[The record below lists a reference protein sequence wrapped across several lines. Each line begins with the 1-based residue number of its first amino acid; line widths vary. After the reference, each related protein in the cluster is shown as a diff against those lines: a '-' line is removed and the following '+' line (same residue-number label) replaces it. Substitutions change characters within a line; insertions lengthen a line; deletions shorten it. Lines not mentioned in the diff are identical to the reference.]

1 MYRIRPYTAAD
12 RPAWNDFIRRSRNGV
27 FLFQREYMD
36 YHADRFEDASVI
48 VESAQGTPRIVAVLP
63 ANRRH
68 APDGDHCVTH
78 GGLTFGGLVMD
89 EKLGGAQVLAVMEQL
104 AAWLAGRNFV
114 QLHYK
119 ATPHLY
125 HRLPSEDDLY
135 ALHRLG
141 AHTTQVL
148 LSSTLD
154 LQRQAPTSSQKNH
167 ALNLAK
173 RAGIDVG
180 RCRRADYWPLLNQTL
195 QSRHGVGPVHTL
207 AEIERLAGA
216 FTQLEVL
223 GAWQRPSD
231 GAPANQGHDP
241 HATADVAALPVKPES
256 CSLHA
261 GIVLYHYTGVTH
273 TQYLASAPEGFE
285 TRAQHAILELAIEA
299 ARARGQR
306 WFSFGTS
313 TTEGGAVLNE
323 GLLRHKEMFGAR
335 STILQTLVLDLR

>member
-12 RPAWNDFIRRSRNGV
+12 HTTWNDFIHRSRNGV

-48 VESAQGTPRIVAVLP
+48 IESAQGTPRIVAVLP

-68 APDGDHCVTH
+68 TPDGDHCITH

-89 EKLGGAQVLAVMEQL
+89 EKLGSAQVLTVMEQL
-104 AAWLAGRNFV
+104 AAWLAGRSFV

-167 ALNLAK
+167 ALNLAR

-180 RCRRADYWPLLNQTL
+180 RCRWADYWPLLSQTL
-195 QSRHGVGPVHTL
+195 KSRHGVGPVHTL

-223 GAWQRPSD
+223 GAWQRPSHLPLEVMTRMPQRMPRRSPSSRNPAPCTPGSSSFTTRVSPIRNTWLLPPRD
-231 GAPANQGHDP
+231 SRHAPSMPSWNWPSKPHGPGASAGSVSVPPPPTGAP
-241 HATADVAALPVKPES
+241 S
-256 CSLHA
+256 
-261 GIVLYHYTGVTH
+261 
-273 TQYLASAPEGFE
+273 
-285 TRAQHAILELAIEA
+285 
-299 ARARGQR
+299 
-306 WFSFGTS
+306 
-313 TTEGGAVLNE
+313 
-323 GLLRHKEMFGAR
+323 
-335 STILQTLVLDLR
+335 

>member
-48 VESAQGTPRIVAVLP
+48 IESAQGTPRIVAVLP

-68 APDGDHCVTH
+68 TPDGDHCVTH

-89 EKLGGAQVLAVMEQL
+89 EKLGGAQVLAVMEHL
-104 AAWLAGRNFV
+104 AAWLAGRGFV

-154 LQRQAPTSSQKNH
+154 LQRQAPPPP
-167 ALNLAK
+167 A
-173 RAGIDVG
+173 
-180 RCRRADYWPLLNQTL
+180 RRT
-195 QSRHGVGPVHTL
+195 
-207 AEIERLAGA
+207 
-216 FTQLEVL
+216 
-223 GAWQRPSD
+223 
-231 GAPANQGHDP
+231 
-241 HATADVAALPVKPES
+241 
-256 CSLHA
+256 
-261 GIVLYHYTGVTH
+261 
-273 TQYLASAPEGFE
+273 
-285 TRAQHAILELAIEA
+285 TR
-299 ARARGQR
+299 
-306 WFSFGTS
+306 
-313 TTEGGAVLNE
+313 
-323 GLLRHKEMFGAR
+323 
-335 STILQTLVLDLR
+335 

>member
-1 MYRIRPYTAAD
+1 M
-12 RPAWNDFIRRSRNGV
+12 
-27 FLFQREYMD
+27 
-36 YHADRFEDASVI
+36 
-48 VESAQGTPRIVAVLP
+48 
-63 ANRRH
+63 
-68 APDGDHCVTH
+68 
-78 GGLTFGGLVMD
+78 
-89 EKLGGAQVLAVMEQL
+89 
-104 AAWLAGRNFV
+104 
-114 QLHYK
+114 
-119 ATPHLY
+119 
-125 HRLPSEDDLY
+125 
-135 ALHRLG
+135 
-141 AHTTQVL
+141 
-148 LSSTLD
+148 SSTLD
-154 LQRQAPTSSQKNH
+154 LQRQAPSSSQKNH
-167 ALNLAK
+167 ALNLAR

-180 RCRRADYWPLLNQTL
+180 RCRWADYWPLLSQTL
-195 QSRHGVGPVHTL
+195 QSRRGVGPVHTL

-261 GIVLYHYTGVTH
+261 GIVLFHYAGVTH

-313 TTEGGAVLNE
+313 TTDGGAVLNE

>member
-114 QLHYK
+114 QLRYK

-167 ALNLAK
+167 ALNLAR

-180 RCRRADYWPLLNQTL
+180 RCRWADYWPLLSQTL

-216 FTQLEVL
+216 FKVMTRTQQQMS
-223 GAWQRPSD
+223 QRSPSSRNPAPCTPGSSSITTRVSPIRNTWRLPPRD
-231 GAPANQGHDP
+231 SRHVPSTPSWNWPSKPHGPEASAGSVSVPPPPAGAP
-241 HATADVAALPVKPES
+241 S
-256 CSLHA
+256 
-261 GIVLYHYTGVTH
+261 
-273 TQYLASAPEGFE
+273 
-285 TRAQHAILELAIEA
+285 
-299 ARARGQR
+299 
-306 WFSFGTS
+306 
-313 TTEGGAVLNE
+313 
-323 GLLRHKEMFGAR
+323 
-335 STILQTLVLDLR
+335 